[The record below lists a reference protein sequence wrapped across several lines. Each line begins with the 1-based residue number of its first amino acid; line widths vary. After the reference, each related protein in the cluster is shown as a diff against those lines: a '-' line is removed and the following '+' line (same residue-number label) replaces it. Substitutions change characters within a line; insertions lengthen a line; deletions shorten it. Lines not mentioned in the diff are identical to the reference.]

1 MFCPGYKRKERY
13 WVLCQETA
21 QNVLLA
27 WGRSAG
33 LGCAGC
39 GDEGAP
45 RTHRLHCGHF
55 RLLVLA
61 LCSPEPLTETP
72 QGLVKCAAGVGCAPC
87 RCHLGVQSSSWQIFQ
102 VQMWAAQRAGVA
114 GSSEAAGLCFPRDP
128 ATLGQCVL
136 GGLSDK
142 VALTRGVTWSRSCT
156 GDLLGPVPAGCP
168 CPSQRRGLGEGTD
181 GRMTLAGAECLLQDS
196 APWPV
201 HQGSF

>member
-13 WVLCQETA
+13 WVLCQETE

-72 QGLVKCAAGVGCAPC
+72 QGLVKVCCRCGMCSLSLSPGSPVQLLADIPGTNVGCSA
-87 RCHLGVQSSSWQIFQ
+87 SWCC
-102 VQMWAAQRAGVA
+102 WK
-114 GSSEAAGLCFPRDP
+114 L
-128 ATLGQCVL
+128 
-136 GGLSDK
+136 
-142 VALTRGVTWSRSCT
+142 
-156 GDLLGPVPAGCP
+156 
-168 CPSQRRGLGEGTD
+168 
-181 GRMTLAGAECLLQDS
+181 
-196 APWPV
+196 
-201 HQGSF
+201 

>member
-1 MFCPGYKRKERY
+1 
-13 WVLCQETA
+13 
-21 QNVLLA
+21 
-27 WGRSAG
+27 
-33 LGCAGC
+33 
-39 GDEGAP
+39 
-45 RTHRLHCGHF
+45 
-55 RLLVLA
+55 
-61 LCSPEPLTETP
+61 
-72 QGLVKCAAGVGCAPC
+72 
-87 RCHLGVQSSSWQIFQ
+87 
-102 VQMWAAQRAGVA
+102 MWAAQRAGVA

-156 GDLLGPVPAGCP
+156 GDLLGPVPAGCL